1 MVLDPKLLV
10 EIFECVVVKLLSI
23 VKDEDLRDLKA
34 VNDTFPNEV
43 LDIFLHDNGQW
54 FCLDPFGEV
63 VDLYNKELDLPH
75 HPWGRVLLCPILI
88 GRMARGRSLV

>member
-23 VKDEDLRDLKA
+23 VKDKDLRDLKA

-43 LDIFLHDNGQW
+43 SDIFLHDSGQW

-63 VDLYNKELDLPH
+63 VDLYNKELDLLH
-75 HPWGRVLLCPILI
+75 HP
-88 GRMARGRSLV
+88 